1 LLRIENISKSFGGL
15 RALRKVSFTVEK
27 GIIAALIGP
36 NGAGKTTLF
45 NVINGFIHPDSG
57 RVIFLDK
64 DITKKSVQEI
74 NRAGIARTFQK
85 FNVFPRLSIFENI
98 YAGTLKEKGKN
109 RKEREEKVQEILEL
123 LGLSEKANRRISE
136 VSILDVKLTEL
147 GAALATNPKL
157 LLLDELVAGL
167 TGEEANQLCN
177 ILKYLNRKG
186 YTILQIGHE
195 MGPIMSTSNW
205 IYVLDNGVLI
215 AEGPPEKVR
224 DDEKVQEVYLETGV
238 R

>member
-1 LLRIENISKSFGGL
+1 LLYIENISKAFGGL
-15 RALRKVSFTVEK
+15 QALRKVSFTLEK

-45 NVINGFIHPDSG
+45 NVITGFIHPDSG
-57 RVIFLDK
+57 RVIFLGK

-109 RKEREEKVQEILEL
+109 RKEREEKVHEILEL
-123 LGLSEKANRRISE
+123 LGLSEKADRRISE

-147 GAALATNPKL
+147 GIALATNPKL

-167 TGEEANQLCN
+167 TGEETDQLCN

-195 MGPIMSTSNW
+195 MGPIMNTSSW
-205 IYVLDNGVLI
+205 IYVLDKGVLI

-224 DDEKVQEVYLETGV
+224 DDEKVQEVYLEKEV
-238 R
+238 